1 MDVVMEKLDVD
12 INYTARGEHVPE
24 AKRNNHTIV
33 ERICAHYHNL
43 FYKVNPKGIVRNM

>member
-12 INYTARGEHVPE
+12 INYTERGEHLPE
-24 AKRNNHTIV
+24 AKRNNRTIV

-43 FYKVNPKGIVRNM
+43 FYNVTPKVIVRYM